1 MSGSRWFCSHRL
13 THSTMG
19 EDSETIYWAALGI
32 EQHRKRL
39 TQIKPTFTTF
49 TPVHS
54 IDTQKRLLARAAQA
68 HRIEQDNIKMVSRM
82 MNIVKK
88 AGSEYH
94 PPPPKK
100 LISWFEA
107 DQKRIQK
114 KIDQDN
120 YVRSTLSLPP
130 PKCVTRLY
138 KHVFVGFVVSWDPFR
153 PS

>member
-1 MSGSRWFCSHRL
+1 
-13 THSTMG
+13 MG
-19 EDSETIYWAALGI
+19 EDTESLYWAALSI

-39 TQIKPTFTTF
+39 TQVKPTFTTF
-49 TPVHS
+49 TPVHA

-120 YVRSTLSLPP
+120 YVRSSLSPP
-130 PKCVTRLY
+130 SYSACDRVARACV
-138 KHVFVGFVVSWDPFR
+138 
-153 PS
+153 